1 MPDNKPKFTH
11 IRVAE
16 TGELK
21 NYYDEG
27 NSDAEPITIE
37 LNDQTAEYIGLILDD
52 IKPGSLIESIRG
64 TKNAAE
70 VFCVTTGCSYSKF
83 HSYCIES
90 AKIHPEDVPDQV
102 KQLSS
107 QLHIIF
113 RLAGIRLNSMLL
125 ATAIYKHYLDRGID
139 IDILNTVYHLVE
151 MAIEL
156 KEDGMIQ

>member
-21 NYYDEG
+21 TYYDES
-27 NSDAEPITIE
+27 NSEPLVVE
-37 LNDQTAEYIGLILDD
+37 LNDHTAEYIGIILDS
-52 IKPGSLIESIRG
+52 IKPGSMIESIRG

-70 VFCVTTGCSYSKF
+70 IFCVTTGCSYSKF
-83 HSYCIES
+83 HSYCID
-90 AKIHPEDVPDQV
+90 AIKINPEDLPDQV

-113 RLAGIRLNSMLL
+113 RLAGIRLNSQLL
-125 ATAIYKHYLDRGID
+125 AIAIYNHYLDMD

-156 KEDGMIQ
+156 KEEGMIE